1 MVKFVMMEYKVD
13 PDRWF
18 KIMHEFTYKTI
29 QTVRPNSII
38 LKDSIDINDFVE
50 IVTVLFSD

>member
-1 MVKFVMMEYKVD
+1 MVKFVMNEYKVD
-13 PDRWF
+13 PDRWY
-18 KIMHEFTYKTI
+18 KIMHEFTSKTI

-50 IVTVLFSD
+50 IVTVLYSD